1 MGYHPGFE
9 DDGIYL
15 TAVKSDLNPVL
26 YPHNSDFFKLQL
38 KATIFDQSVAAFVRW
53 TGIPLAVTELLWQF
67 AAIFLVLFACWT
79 IARKLFAE
87 PRAQW
92 VGVALVAAM
101 FTLPVA
107 GTALNLMDQHLHPR
121 ALATGF
127 ILLAISAILDGE
139 KWRTLPLLLL
149 AALLHPLMTA
159 FGISFCFFL
168 VLTTLESTPAWM
180 RNGQWASGGSMA
192 EKASEKG
199 LHLGEC
205 RKDKTAGAKAQ
216 RLFFG
221 ICGTTKVVPC
231 YKTGSVLSFSAVS
244 VIFIPLGLILE
255 PPSPSWRSAIDAR
268 KYLQLFQWQWYEWL
282 GALAPLLLFWLL
294 WRIARKRGETLLARF
309 ALAVLL
315 YGVFHMLLATVILGT
330 PALLRF
336 IPLQPMRFLHLIYF
350 FLVLMAGCLVGKYL
364 LKASVWRW
372 AVFLA
377 AINGGMFLA
386 QRPLFAHSEPL
397 ALPGTS
403 SANPWLQAFS
413 WIRQNTP
420 TDAYFALDPEYLA
433 APEENYHSFRALAER
448 SQLADDIKDGSVVT
462 LLPELAP
469 EWARQVEAQRGWSR
483 FQLADFERLKAE
495 FGVNWALVSYPQPT
509 GLDCKWHNGS
519 LAVCKI
525 P

>member
-1 MGYHPGFE
+1 LKRSFPVNFLLILFFSAIGLAVMGYHPGFE

-15 TAVKSDLNPVL
+15 TAVKSDLNPAL
-26 YPHNSDFFKLQL
+26 YPHNPDFFKLQL
-38 KATIFDQSVAAFVRW
+38 KATIFDQSVAAFVRC
-53 TGIPLAVTELLWQF
+53 TGIPLAGTELLWQF

-92 VGVALVAAM
+92 AGVALVAAM

-168 VLTTLESTPAWM
+168 ALTTLESTPTWM
-180 RNGQWASGGSMA
+180 RNGQWARSGSMA
-192 EKASEKG
+192 
-199 LHLGEC
+199 
-205 RKDKTAGAKAQ
+205 
-216 RLFFG
+216 
-221 ICGTTKVVPC
+221 V
-231 YKTGSVLSFSAVS
+231 
-244 VIFIPLGLILE
+244 IPLGLILE
-255 PPSPSWRSAIDAR
+255 PPSPSWRAAIDAR

-282 GALAPLLLFWLL
+282 GAVAPLLLFWLL
-294 WRIARKRGETLLARF
+294 WRIARKRGEILLARL
-309 ALAVLL
+309 ALAVLF
-315 YGVFHMLLATVILGT
+315 YGVFHMVVATVILGT

-350 FLVLMAGCLVGKYL
+350 FLVLMAGCLVGKFL
-364 LKASVWRW
+364 LNASVWRW

-386 QRPLFAHSEPL
+386 QRPLFAHCESLE
-397 ALPGTS
+397 LPGTS

-483 FQLADFERLKAE
+483 FQLADFERLKTE
-495 FGVNWALVSYPQPT
+495 FGVNWALVSYPQPA
-509 GLDCKWHNGS
+509 GLDCKWHNDT